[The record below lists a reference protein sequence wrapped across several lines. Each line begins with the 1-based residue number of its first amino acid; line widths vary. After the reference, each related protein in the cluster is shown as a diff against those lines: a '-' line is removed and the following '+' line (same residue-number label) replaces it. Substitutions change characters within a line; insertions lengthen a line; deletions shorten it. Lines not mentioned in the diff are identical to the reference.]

1 MQLTDIIIWIVVGA
15 IAGWVAQLIV
25 GGGYGLIATIVLGI
39 VGAVVGGWIGQA
51 LGFGVA
57 PGQLNLVSIIFAI
70 IGAIIVVAVARAIS
84 GRRTVV

>member
-15 IAGWVAQLIV
+15 IAGWLAQLVV
-25 GGGYGLIATIVLGI
+25 GGGYGLLATIVLGI

-51 LGFGVA
+51 LNIT
-57 PGQLNLVSIIFAI
+57 PGSPSIAGIVLAV

-84 GRRTVV
+84 GRRTAV